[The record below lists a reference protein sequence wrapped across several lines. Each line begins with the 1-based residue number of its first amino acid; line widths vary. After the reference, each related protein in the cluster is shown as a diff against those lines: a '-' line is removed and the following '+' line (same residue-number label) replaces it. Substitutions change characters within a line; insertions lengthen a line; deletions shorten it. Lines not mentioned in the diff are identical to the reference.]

1 MCQKKFKTKYCKM
14 CNKETTHE
22 DCYGEDLDRCCGC
35 LLTKEQIERD
45 LTPPPIERFTSYR
58 EEIYV
63 AGDPNY

>member
-1 MCQKKFKTKYCKM
+1 MCQKKFKTEYCKM

-22 DCYGEDLDRCCGC
+22 DYYGKDLDRCCNC
-35 LLTKEQIERD
+35 LLTKDQIKIN
-45 LTPPPIERFTSYR
+45 LTPPIKKFTSYK

>member
-1 MCQKKFKTKYCKM
+1 M

-22 DCYGEDLDRCCGC
+22 DYYGSELDRCLAC
-35 LLTKEQIERD
+35 LLTKDQIERD
-45 LTPPPIERFTSYR
+45 LTPSTERFTSYR